1 MVGTKDFEK
10 RTVLKIF
17 GMNCFTRQL
26 HCYIALAAKP
36 TLNVHCIAYRRVAL
50 VNACPTSTA
59 LAIIFVSLLG
69 NLTALRAASS
79 KFNESPVLS
88 PSVQSFDSM
97 SQWGG
102 QLYFEIISRC
112 LLLSTATDALG
123 TTSTTTMTRACA
135 DAS

>member
-26 HCYIALAAKP
+26 HCYKRAVTFVALAAKP

-102 QLYFEIISRC
+102 GSFTSKSLVDVYYCPRRPT
-112 LLLSTATDALG
+112 LLARRLRRL
-123 TTSTTTMTRACA
+123 
-135 DAS
+135 